1 MDTIASHATP
11 YVALLAVSVVLLVL
25 HIMLQGFLATRELGS
40 QWNAGPRDEGLKP
53 KSPLAG
59 RAERASSNYRET
71 YPAVVGLLL
80 ALAFYGDLAGWGLIG
95 GWLWLTCRIVYLP
108 LYLAG
113 IPYLR
118 SLVWLGSLGGI
129 GLMML
134 GLFV

>member
-1 MDTIASHATP
+1 MDQVAALATP
-11 YVALLAVSVVLLVL
+11 YVALLVISVVLLVL

-40 QWNAGPRDEGLKP
+40 QWNAGPRDEGRKP

-59 RAERASSNYRET
+59 RAERASANYRET

-80 ALAFYGDLAGWGLIG
+80 ALAFYGDPAGWGLIG
-95 GWLWLTCRIVYLP
+95 GWLWLTCRVVYLP

-118 SLVWLGSLGGI
+118 SLVWLGSLVGI
-129 GLMML
+129 GLMII